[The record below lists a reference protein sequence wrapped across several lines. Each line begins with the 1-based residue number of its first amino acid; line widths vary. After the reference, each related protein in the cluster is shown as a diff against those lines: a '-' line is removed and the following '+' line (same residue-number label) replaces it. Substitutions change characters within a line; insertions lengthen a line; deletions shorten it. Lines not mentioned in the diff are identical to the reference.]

1 MNLDS
6 DKLKECKIVFDMFD
20 KDKDGLISIK
30 QLGDIMRILGAAP
43 SKIELDNLIYNLE
56 SNNNNLIS
64 FDNFIIL
71 LKNKLEN
78 QDSEEDIINEFR
90 KLDKNG
96 NGKIT
101 ESDLRNL
108 MSKYENPLSNE
119 EIEEIIQEANVD
131 SNGEIDYVNF
141 TKILLGEIQ
150 YLL

>member
-90 KLDKNG
+90 KLDKKN
-96 NGKIT
+96 NGKIN
-101 ESDLRNL
+101 ENDLRNL

-119 EIEEIIQEANVD
+119 EIEEIIKEANVD
-131 SNGEIDYVNF
+131 SNNEIDYINF
-141 TKILLGEIQ
+141 TKILLGEI
-150 YLL
+150 